1 MSFVRARWALIAL
14 AVGWTCGAQSQ
25 EAAPGPALRLTPEQ
39 IRVAGIRVAAARGA
53 DATRDKSSSGMQL
66 DGRVVLPGDHPGT
79 VLSAVTGQLE
89 AQFVQVGQAVR
100 PGMPLLRIHRAE
112 LATLQREY
120 LHAHAATTLA
130 ESRVKRDETLFKEGI
145 IAQARLN
152 ETHAAYQMA
161 IATEQEQRR
170 ALLLAGYSE
179 QEVQALRPESISATL
194 TVQARVAGVVTEQPL
209 RAGQHIEV
217 GTVLLRLAGPGPWW
231 IDLQASNTQVRDL
244 SLGDAVSVPGCRQPG
259 RVIAIGSQVDPASQ
273 TVVVRAEVPEAEK
286 CLRLNQYVQTN
297 ISKGSVPAGWVSVP
311 ASAVVRHG
319 AREFVFVKDAER
331 FRPVEISVAR
341 RDGTNAWLSAG
352 VAAGP
357 EVAVSGTAALKGAW
371 LGLGAQAQGQP

>member
-14 AVGWTCGAQSQ
+14 AIGFSCGAHSQ
-25 EAAPGPALRLTPEQ
+25 EAPAGAGLRLTPEQ
-39 IRVAGIRVAAARGA
+39 IRVAGIRIASARGA
-53 DATRDKSSSGMQL
+53 DASRDKSSSGMQL

-100 PGMPLLRIHRAE
+100 PGMPLLRIHSAE

-120 LHAHAATTLA
+120 LHAHAATSLA

-194 TVQARVAGVVTEQPL
+194 TVQARVAGVVSEQPL

-231 IDLQASNTQVRDL
+231 IDLQASSAQVRDL
-244 SLGDAVSVPGCRQPG
+244 SVGDAVSVPGCHQPG

-273 TVVVRAEVPEAEK
+273 TVVVRAEVPEPEK
-286 CLRLNQYVQTN
+286 CLRVNQYVQTN

-319 AREFVFVKDAER
+319 TREFVFVKDAER

-352 VAAGP
+352 IAAGT
-357 EVAVSGTAALKGAW
+357 EVAISGTAALKGAW
-371 LGLGAQAQGQP
+371 LGLGSQAQGQP